1 MMATALVYALPPIV
15 IYYALRRYLIAG
27 LALGGV
33 KG

>member
-1 MMATALVYALPPIV
+1 MMATALVYALPPIA
-15 IYYALRRYLIAG
+15 IYYALRRYMVAG